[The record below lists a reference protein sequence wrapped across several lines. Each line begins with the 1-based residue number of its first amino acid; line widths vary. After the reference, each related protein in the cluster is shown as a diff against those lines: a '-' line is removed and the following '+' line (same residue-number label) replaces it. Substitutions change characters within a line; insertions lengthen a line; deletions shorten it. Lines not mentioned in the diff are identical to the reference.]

1 MWVCRWQG
9 VYALKRCAGRWRA
22 NARFYRGSQVLK
34 GGMLDDD
41 KPWNSTGTVMHSV
54 WPALEKLGTLKGGPS
69 SPRRALRC

>member
-1 MWVCRWQG
+1 
-9 VYALKRCAGRWRA
+9 
-22 NARFYRGSQVLK
+22 
-34 GGMLDDD
+34 MLDDD